1 MPTHN
6 MTSVCYRVV
15 VSWTIQVFSRR
26 AKQLRAVPGSFLGS
40 LLTELVQ
47 LHKKAAALQFAKHP
61 RSITYHFL
69 ALINGTRLPSSRAQ
83 IAEKLF
89 RHIVS
94 VSSGQYWIQSNS
106 LGGQITRGSLQNKA
120 KQPTNASIPAPCLPP
135 SLFTSGSGQQ
145 LSRLLTV
152 PSTGEDAGLQEP
164 E

>member
-83 IAEKLF
+83 IAEKLL

-106 LGGQITRGSLQNKA
+106 LGGPITCGSSQTKQNNQQMLQFQLPVCRG
-120 KQPTNASIPAPCLPP
+120 P
-135 SLFTSGSGQQ
+135 SSPRDQVSNCRGY
-145 LSRLLTV
+145 
-152 PSTGEDAGLQEP
+152 
-164 E
+164 